1 MEKGVREWRKTMA
14 NTNAVK
20 DPKNGVVSCWVC
32 TGVLIFADVFRI
44 MMLGPNHNVANWV
57 FLVLIVIWVII
68 SIVETVKYKKE
79 KNKK

>member
-1 MEKGVREWRKTMA
+1 MA

-32 TGVLIFADVFRI
+32 TGVLMFAYVFRI